1 MPNSR
6 DIPKQLKEWLSKA
19 RPKSKLTSGEGPSKL
34 KELGTSLRG
43 RIPGKIRNLDFDFK
57 AVELKNISEYSSWI
71 ERGLIVLALF
81 LLAGITSGIIG
92 LFIRPSFPPIPK
104 KFSGVASAAAPTEDY
119 DAILHRNVFNVEGK
133 IPDAWDQGL
142 LDCMSQ
148 ARASTQRVQL
158 LGTIVMNDE
167 RQSVALIQDEG
178 SPAKLAVK
186 KDDAFSDGKY
196 IAKTVLRKKLCFQ
209 VKATEEF
216 EYIEIPEENIGMEKA
231 SGPSMLS
238 TTEGVTPVTDN
249 DYNVK
254 QGFLEKNLLNLNEI
268 LQTARAV
275 PYVEPGTGKFKGFLV
290 QSVDPNSPFAA
301 LGIKPGDVLTGVND
315 IVLDNAGKGLEAFQR
330 LRTAPKITL
339 QVIRGGQSQ
348 TLNYNVQ

>member
-6 DIPKQLKEWLSKA
+6 NIPKRLKEWLSKA
-19 RPKSKLTSGEGPSKL
+19 KPKRSTTSGEGPSRMKD
-34 KELGTSLRG
+34 LGTSLKE
-43 RIPGKIRNLDFDFK
+43 RIPGKIRNLDFNFK
-57 AVELKNISEYSSWI
+57 EVELKNISEYSSWI

-104 KFSGVASAAAPTEDY
+104 KQSGAAAVSAPTEDY
-119 DAILHRNVFNVEGK
+119 DAILRRNVFNVEGK
-133 IPDAWDQGL
+133 IPDAWDQGM

-148 ARASTQRVQL
+148 ARPSQQHVTL

-167 RQSVALIQDEG
+167 RQSTALIQDESAAG
-178 SPAKLAVK
+178 KLAVK
-186 KDDAFSDGKY
+186 QNDVFGDGKY
-196 IAKTVLRKKLCFQ
+196 VAKTVLRKKLCFQ

-216 EYIEIPEENIGMEKA
+216 EYIEIPEENLGMEK
-231 SGPSMLS
+231 SGGPAMQSM
-238 TTEGVTPVTDN
+238 TEGITPLSEN
-249 DYNVK
+249 DYVVK
-254 QGFLEKNLLNLNEI
+254 QNYLEKNLLNLNEI

-290 QSVDPNSPFAA
+290 QTVDPNSPFAA
-301 LGIKPGDVLTGVND
+301 LGIKQGDVLTGVND